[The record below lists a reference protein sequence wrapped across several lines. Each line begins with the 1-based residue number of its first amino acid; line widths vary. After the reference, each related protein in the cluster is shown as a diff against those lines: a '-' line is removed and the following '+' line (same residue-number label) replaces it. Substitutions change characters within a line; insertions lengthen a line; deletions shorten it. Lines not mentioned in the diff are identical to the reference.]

1 MKEGAIV
8 LLPLAQ
14 ADGTVKPRP
23 AVALRQLPGFGDWLV
38 CGIST
43 QFYQCVA
50 GFDETMASG
59 DADFASSGLAR
70 PSVIRLE
77 QMIHRPRLQIKLTRR
92 EVFRRDNYICQ
103 YCARRIAFR
112 ESTIDHVIPRSR
124 NGKNHWTNCVTSCKT
139 CNRNKGDR
147 TPEEANMRLI
157 RQPGFPTVAHFWLSD
172 TRKPLSSDDWHT
184 SWDSYVAM

>member
-1 MKEGAIV
+1 MRI
-8 LLPLAQ
+8 L
-14 ADGTVKPRP
+14 KPRR
-23 AVALRQLPGFGDWLV
+23 ALL
-38 CGIST
+38 IST
-43 QFYQCVA
+43 
-50 GFDETMASG
+50 
-59 DADFASSGLAR
+59 
-70 PSVIRLE
+70 
-77 QMIHRPRLQIKLTRR
+77 IHEPIAFVNYRRMHSLIRR
-92 EVFRRDNYICQ
+92 EVVDVVTEWPDDFIVANVRTPAILRLKNFILARSAHKMCGYNRGVVFERDNYICQ

-157 RQPGFPTVAHFWLSD
+157 RQSGFPTVAHFWLSD